1 MLFVNYEQEG
11 GIQMKSLFKPMSKK
25 GMTIGDLGPVAL
37 VLGVAVLIVAIVAS
51 ILATMQGDLTPDSIA
66 ANVTA
71 DGLATME
78 VVGNNIPTIGLVVA
92 SAIIIGVLVV
102 SFRTK

>member
-1 MLFVNYEQEG
+1 LFTIDRKEVPNMQP
-11 GIQMKSLFKPMSKK
+11 LFKPMKKK

-37 VLGVAVLIVAIVAS
+37 VLGVSILIVAITAS
-51 ILATMQGDLTPDSIA
+51 IVSTMQGDLTPDSTA
-66 ANVTA
+66 YNVTA
-71 DGLATME
+71 SGLEALD
-78 VVGNNIPTIGLVVA
+78 VVGSNIPTIGLVVA